1 MMGMRHRN
9 DHDLQQANYCRG
21 MDKYR
26 SIDPISISMTIM
38 FFKSYLNGESWY
50 LKSMA
55 AGGGGQ
61 CSIDVKIIWAG
72 KSGHIVQAAS
82 SIEAD
87 RIRDGTWIGDG

>member
-1 MMGMRHRN
+1 
-9 DHDLQQANYCRG
+9 
-21 MDKYR
+21 
-26 SIDPISISMTIM
+26 MTIM